1 MCMICERAFS
11 VYVVVIFFFF
21 IVLLKLIRENVFFS
35 FLVVL
40 SCTTKFLKCV
50 LYSHA
55 ASLSFFLFILCTSE
69 MTRLKKKKKSIIKS
83 LISRLSP
90 LQVLTK
96 HILDLEKV

>member
-1 MCMICERAFS
+1 MICERAFS

-55 ASLSFFLFILCTSE
+55 ASLFLSFFLFILCTSE

>member
-1 MCMICERAFS
+1 MICERAFS

-55 ASLSFFLFILCTSE
+55 ASLFLSFFLFILCTSE
-69 MTRLKKKKKSIIKS
+69 MTRLKNKKSIIKS